1 MGNDKIATDLI
12 AEFDK
17 ETKGNKKMDTYIQ
30 LLRKTLDEVKGI
42 QEEIGLDSLATPGGT
57 TLFADAMN
65 QEESL
70 ELVSYLIIK

>member
-1 MGNDKIATDLI
+1 
-12 AEFDK
+12 
-17 ETKGNKKMDTYIQ
+17 
-30 LLRKTLDEVKGI
+30 LDEVKGI

-57 TLFADAMN
+57 TLFADAIN